1 MGWAIDRS
9 LRLSQSTVKVMG
21 QRQAVGMGGENAIRC
36 CRLHKRIAPVIAAYQ
51 LRHFTSRGINSA
63 AFS

>member
-21 QRQAVGMGGENAIRC
+21 QRQAVGMGGENAIGAGI
-36 CRLHKRIAPVIAAYQ
+36 HKRIAPVIAAY
-51 LRHFTSRGINSA
+51 
-63 AFS
+63 

>member
-21 QRQAVGMGGENAIRC
+21 QQSAWSKEHGAGSLSQASC
-36 CRLHKRIAPVIAAYQ
+36 QC
-51 LRHFTSRGINSA
+51 
-63 AFS
+63 AFVN